1 MVMFHGRAPVSVTDK
16 ERQSPLMNVSPRS
29 LKGSLT
35 EREQK
40 VLSLLK
46 KKQNMT
52 QAEIAETL
60 KVSRRQI
67 QLSII
72 KLVDLE
78 LIARDGSKKAGY
90 WRIIDEQ

>member
-1 MVMFHGRAPVSVTDK
+1 
-16 ERQSPLMNVSPRS
+16 MNTPPRS
-29 LKGSLT
+29 SKGSLT

-46 KKQNMT
+46 EKQNMT
-52 QAEIAETL
+52 QAEIVETL
-60 KVSRRQI
+60 KMSRRQV

-90 WRIIDEQ
+90 WRVIDGQQGKDRFR